1 MTEQITPNSSV
12 LEELIHVLHKLTAVI
27 DGLASQEEQK
37 AQAASLGNHHLIT
50 GFLNQEQAQI
60 LKLRGLEQKRM
71 QLTDRLGWKDL
82 TFRQILDQADEQ
94 QTFLLSPAFE
104 DLNRQVKRLKAAKDA
119 ADKVIRVR
127 MRELDSAIAAMQ
139 GRLPEDVEASRK
151 SVPPHFQDKYV

>member
-1 MTEQITPNSSV
+1 MTEQTTSTSSAFEEFIQV
-12 LEELIHVLHKLTAVI
+12 LQQLTAVT
-27 DGLASQEEQK
+27 DDLASQEEQK
-37 AQAASLGNHHLIT
+37 AQAASLGQHHLIT
-50 GFLNQEQAQI
+50 GFLNHEQAQI

-71 QLTDRLGWKDL
+71 QLADRFGWKDL
-82 TFRQILDQADEQ
+82 TFRQILEQADET
-94 QTFLLSPAFE
+94 QTSRLSPAFE